1 MAPDPERMAD
11 VASLAGAAVVIGT
24 SRDEFAAFLEGPPS
38 WEQGHL
44 TAIAW
49 VVDPGR
55 DALLLVEHRLH
66 GWSCPGGHVEQ
77 GESPVAAARREL
89 FEETGLT
96 ASPQRAVFT
105 LSSTIGCARAAGARH
120 WTIGSLFVVARDLPL
135 TSEPGQRARW
145 HPLDDLP
152 HDRSADIDEV
162 VGRLRQIGRL
172 GPEALTG

>member
-1 MAPDPERMAD
+1 MEPDPETA
-11 VASLAGAAVVIGT
+11 VVAASLAGAAVIIGT

-38 WEQGHL
+38 WEHGHL

-49 VVDPGR
+49 VVDPGPT
-55 DALLLVEHRLH
+55 ALLLVEHRLH
-66 GWSCPGGHVEQ
+66 GWSCPGGHVEH

-105 LSSTIGCARAAGARH
+105 LSSSVGCARAPGARH
-120 WTIGSLFVVARDLPL
+120 WAIGSLFVVASDMPL

-162 VGRLRQIGRL
+162 VRRLGQIGR
-172 GPEALTG
+172 